1 MSRGKNSDSGRPKA
15 RSVARYTIYNV
26 TEPAELMDFL
36 MRKMA
41 GISRSKVKALLA
53 NRVILVDNVI
63 TTQFNFAL
71 KRCERFTYSF
81 KICCAV
87 RSF

>member
-1 MSRGKNSDSGRPKA
+1 
-15 RSVARYTIYNV
+15 
-26 TEPAELMDFL
+26 MDFL

-63 TTQFNFAL
+63 TTQYNRVETRYESAD
-71 KRCERFTYSF
+71 
-81 KICCAV
+81 V
-87 RSF
+87 

>member
-41 GISRSKVKALLA
+41 GISRKGVACQP
-53 NRVILVDNVI
+53 RD
-63 TTQFNFAL
+63 FG
-71 KRCERFTYSF
+71 R
-81 KICCAV
+81 
-87 RSF
+87 

>member
-53 NRVILVDNVI
+53 NRVILVDNVTVSYTHLTLP
-63 TTQFNFAL
+63 TTS
-71 KRCERFTYSF
+71 R
-81 KICCAV
+81 V
-87 RSF
+87 

>member
-36 MRKMA
+36 MKDGENIMRESVVA
-41 GISRSKVKALLA
+41 R
-53 NRVILVDNVI
+53 
-63 TTQFNFAL
+63 
-71 KRCERFTYSF
+71 
-81 KICCAV
+81 
-87 RSF
+87 

>member
-53 NRVILVDNVI
+53 NRVILSGGTRVD
-63 TTQFNFAL
+63 
-71 KRCERFTYSF
+71 E
-81 KICCAV
+81 CCPYQWNA
-87 RSF
+87 FGKCACI

>member
-63 TTQFNFAL
+63 TTQYNFAL
-71 KRCERFTYSF
+71 KPGMNLYMRKPMFVHF
-81 KICCAV
+81 LQ
-87 RSF
+87 